1 MGKNKFPK
9 GRYMNLTWSKLL
21 IIIGF
26 LPFLFFFISCDK
38 FESDQTIPSYLHI
51 DSIGLVTDYDLQGT
65 ASHSIVDV
73 WVYVDDDLIGIFEL
87 PATLPVLKE
96 GIHKLTLKP
105 GIKMNGIAATRIP
118 YPFYESIIYENFNF
132 IIDNIDTV
140 NPTTQYMS
148 NTQFTWMEDFESG
161 SISLEPTTK
170 SDTTIDTTS
179 YNSPLVFQGHYSG
192 VSYLDGS
199 HYFLEIATKDSY
211 ELPGLGSPVFLELNF
226 KINNLVTI
234 GIYTQSISQIEQIP
248 IIILN
253 NTDSWKKIYINF
265 TPTVSGSTDAV
276 DFKVYFQA
284 SKEIGVTQAK
294 LLFDNI
300 KLIHR

>member
-1 MGKNKFPK
+1 LGKNKFPK
-9 GRYMNLTWSKLL
+9 ARYMNLTWSKLL
-21 IIIGF
+21 LIIGF
-26 LPFLFFFISCDK
+26 LPFLLFFISCDK

-51 DSIGLVTDYDLQGT
+51 DSIGL
-65 ASHSIVDV
+65 
-73 WVYVDDDLIGIFEL
+73 
-87 PATLPVLKE
+87 E

-170 SDTTIDTTS
+170 SDTTIDTTA
-179 YNSPLVFQGHYSG
+179 YDSPLVFQGHYSG
-192 VSYLDGS
+192 VSYLDVS

-226 KINNLVTI
+226 KINNLVAI
-234 GIYTQSISQIEQIP
+234 GVYAQTISQIEQIP

-253 NTDSWKKIYINF
+253 DTDSWKKIYINF

-284 SKEIGVTQAK
+284 SNEIGVTQVE

-300 KLIHR
+300 KLVHR